1 MGAGRPASGCRAA
14 SHKAVEVSGQ
24 EGRRQLHRGVPVRGL
39 DLEAN
44 PPCLE
49 APNLVAALRVRLGG
63 HARVHAPVVGGEH
76 AGARLGLPVSGFASG
91 FISSSATIG
100 AMGARARKDPSIRR
114 PAVAGAVL
122 STLATVV
129 QLVLVVGATD
139 RHALREI
146 GPSMAVAG
154 VAAAGYGLV
163 FGLRALRHD
172 GENAIARGRAFEP
185 RTAVLFALAVG
196 AILFALAMAIGLFV
210 LAPFLVAQL
219 IPAIKE
225 DPVSF
230 ALFEGIVRVAI
241 LVLYIWAVSRS
252 KDVKRVFE
260 YHGAE
265 HKTVHAYEAGVELT
279 VNEVRK
285 YSRIHPRC
293 GTSFLFITMI
303 AAIVVFIIVSWIWQ
317 LGFWQKL
324 LVRILFIPV
333 IASISYEFMRFT
345 AKHLDNPLFRA
356 LAWPGMLLQRLTTA
370 EPDDDQL
377 EVAIVS
383 LKSAVGALETEVK

>member
-1 MGAGRPASGCRAA
+1 MNLLQVEESMAAGGQAVIEGVLMRAKKTAIAVRQPDRKIVTREYDKPMLIKRFPVLGTPFIRGVCVLWDSMYMGIVALSWSA
-14 SHKAVEVSGQ
+14 EVSSQ
-24 EGRRQLHRGVPVRGL
+24 
-39 DLEAN
+39 DT
-44 PPCLE
+44 
-49 APNLVAALRVRLGG
+49 
-63 HARVHAPVVGGEH
+63 GEE
-76 AGARLGLPVSGFASG
+76 LKK
-91 FISSSATIG
+91 
-100 AMGARARKDPSIRR
+100 KDI
-114 PAVAGAVL
+114 
-122 STLATVV
+122 
-129 QLVLVVGATD
+129 
-139 RHALREI
+139 
-146 GPSMAVAG
+146 
-154 VAAAGYGLV
+154 
-163 FGLRALRHD
+163 
-172 GENAIARGRAFEP
+172 
-185 RTAVLFALAVG
+185 VG
-196 AILFALAMAIGLFV
+196 AILFALALAIGLFV

-230 ALFEGIVRVAI
+230 ALFEGIIRVAI

-252 KDVKRVFE
+252 KDVKRVFD

-303 AAIVVFIIVSWIWQ
+303 AAIIVLIIANSIWQ
-317 LGFWQKL
+317 VGFWQKL
-324 LVRILFIPV
+324 LIRILFIPV
-333 IASISYEFMRFT
+333 IASISYEFLRFT

>member
-1 MGAGRPASGCRAA
+1 MNLLQVEESMAAGGQAVIEGVLMRAKKTAIAVRQPDRKIVTREYDKPMLIKRFPVLGTPFIRGVCVLWDSMYMGIVALSWSA
-14 SHKAVEVSGQ
+14 EVSSQ
-24 EGRRQLHRGVPVRGL
+24 
-39 DLEAN
+39 DT
-44 PPCLE
+44 
-49 APNLVAALRVRLGG
+49 
-63 HARVHAPVVGGEH
+63 GEE
-76 AGARLGLPVSGFASG
+76 LKK
-91 FISSSATIG
+91 
-100 AMGARARKDPSIRR
+100 KDI
-114 PAVAGAVL
+114 
-122 STLATVV
+122 
-129 QLVLVVGATD
+129 
-139 RHALREI
+139 
-146 GPSMAVAG
+146 
-154 VAAAGYGLV
+154 
-163 FGLRALRHD
+163 
-172 GENAIARGRAFEP
+172 
-185 RTAVLFALAVG
+185 VG

-230 ALFEGIVRVAI
+230 ALFEGIIRVAI

-303 AAIVVFIIVSWIWQ
+303 AAIIVLIIANSIWQ
-317 LGFWQKL
+317 VGFWQKL
-324 LVRILFIPV
+324 LIRILFIPV
-333 IASISYEFMRFT
+333 IASISYEFLRFT

>member
-1 MGAGRPASGCRAA
+1 MNLLQVEESMAAGGQAVIEGVLMRAKKTAIAVRQPDRKIVTREYDKPMLIKRFPFLGTPFIRGVCVLWDSMYMGIVALSWSA
-14 SHKAVEVSGQ
+14 EVSSQ
-24 EGRRQLHRGVPVRGL
+24 
-39 DLEAN
+39 DT
-44 PPCLE
+44 
-49 APNLVAALRVRLGG
+49 
-63 HARVHAPVVGGEH
+63 GEE
-76 AGARLGLPVSGFASG
+76 LKK
-91 FISSSATIG
+91 
-100 AMGARARKDPSIRR
+100 KDI
-114 PAVAGAVL
+114 
-122 STLATVV
+122 
-129 QLVLVVGATD
+129 
-139 RHALREI
+139 
-146 GPSMAVAG
+146 
-154 VAAAGYGLV
+154 
-163 FGLRALRHD
+163 
-172 GENAIARGRAFEP
+172 
-185 RTAVLFALAVG
+185 VG

>member
-1 MGAGRPASGCRAA
+1 MAAGGQAVIEGVLMRAKKTAIAVRQPDRKIVTREYDKPMLIKRFPVLGTPFIRGVCVLWDSMYMGIVALSWSA
-14 SHKAVEVSGQ
+14 EVSSQ
-24 EGRRQLHRGVPVRGL
+24 
-39 DLEAN
+39 DT
-44 PPCLE
+44 
-49 APNLVAALRVRLGG
+49 
-63 HARVHAPVVGGEH
+63 GEE
-76 AGARLGLPVSGFASG
+76 LKK
-91 FISSSATIG
+91 
-100 AMGARARKDPSIRR
+100 KDI
-114 PAVAGAVL
+114 
-122 STLATVV
+122 
-129 QLVLVVGATD
+129 
-139 RHALREI
+139 
-146 GPSMAVAG
+146 
-154 VAAAGYGLV
+154 
-163 FGLRALRHD
+163 
-172 GENAIARGRAFEP
+172 
-185 RTAVLFALAVG
+185 VG
-196 AILFALAMAIGLFV
+196 AILFALALAIGLFV

-230 ALFEGIVRVAI
+230 ALFEGIIRVAI

-303 AAIVVFIIVSWIWQ
+303 AAIIVLIIANSIWQ
-317 LGFWQKL
+317 VGFWQKL
-324 LVRILFIPV
+324 LIRILFIPV
-333 IASISYEFMRFT
+333 IASISYEFLRFT

-383 LKSAVGALETEVK
+383 LKSAVGALETEV

>member
-1 MGAGRPASGCRAA
+1 MNLLQVEESMAAGGQAVIEGVLMRAKKTAIAVRQPDRKIVTREYDKPMLIKRFPVLGTPFIRGVCVLWDSMYMGIVALSWSA
-14 SHKAVEVSGQ
+14 EVSSQ
-24 EGRRQLHRGVPVRGL
+24 
-39 DLEAN
+39 DT
-44 PPCLE
+44 
-49 APNLVAALRVRLGG
+49 
-63 HARVHAPVVGGEH
+63 GEE
-76 AGARLGLPVSGFASG
+76 LKK
-91 FISSSATIG
+91 
-100 AMGARARKDPSIRR
+100 KDI
-114 PAVAGAVL
+114 
-122 STLATVV
+122 
-129 QLVLVVGATD
+129 
-139 RHALREI
+139 
-146 GPSMAVAG
+146 
-154 VAAAGYGLV
+154 
-163 FGLRALRHD
+163 
-172 GENAIARGRAFEP
+172 
-185 RTAVLFALAVG
+185 VG

-303 AAIVVFIIVSWIWQ
+303 AAIIVLIIANSIWQ
-317 LGFWQKL
+317 VGFWQKL

>member
-1 MGAGRPASGCRAA
+1 
-14 SHKAVEVSGQ
+14 
-24 EGRRQLHRGVPVRGL
+24 
-39 DLEAN
+39 
-44 PPCLE
+44 
-49 APNLVAALRVRLGG
+49 
-63 HARVHAPVVGGEH
+63 
-76 AGARLGLPVSGFASG
+76 
-91 FISSSATIG
+91 
-100 AMGARARKDPSIRR
+100 
-114 PAVAGAVL
+114 
-122 STLATVV
+122 
-129 QLVLVVGATD
+129 
-139 RHALREI
+139 
-146 GPSMAVAG
+146 
-154 VAAAGYGLV
+154 
-163 FGLRALRHD
+163 
-172 GENAIARGRAFEP
+172 
-185 RTAVLFALAVG
+185 
-196 AILFALAMAIGLFV
+196 
-210 LAPFLVAQL
+210 VAQL

-230 ALFEGIVRVAI
+230 ALFEGIIRVAI

-303 AAIVVFIIVSWIWQ
+303 AAIIVLIIANSIWQ
-317 LGFWQKL
+317 VGFWQKL
-324 LVRILFIPV
+324 LIRILFIPV
-333 IASISYEFMRFT
+333 IASISYEFLRFT

-383 LKSAVGALETEVK
+383 LKSAVGALETEV

>member
-1 MGAGRPASGCRAA
+1 MNLLQVEESMAAGGQAVIEGVLMRAKKTAIAVRQPDRKIVTREYDKPMLIKRFPVLGTPFIRGVCVLWDSMYMGIVALSWSA
-14 SHKAVEVSGQ
+14 EVSSQ
-24 EGRRQLHRGVPVRGL
+24 
-39 DLEAN
+39 DT
-44 PPCLE
+44 
-49 APNLVAALRVRLGG
+49 
-63 HARVHAPVVGGEH
+63 GEE
-76 AGARLGLPVSGFASG
+76 LKK
-91 FISSSATIG
+91 
-100 AMGARARKDPSIRR
+100 KDI
-114 PAVAGAVL
+114 
-122 STLATVV
+122 
-129 QLVLVVGATD
+129 
-139 RHALREI
+139 
-146 GPSMAVAG
+146 
-154 VAAAGYGLV
+154 
-163 FGLRALRHD
+163 
-172 GENAIARGRAFEP
+172 
-185 RTAVLFALAVG
+185 VG
-196 AILFALAMAIGLFV
+196 AILFALALAIGLFV

-230 ALFEGIVRVAI
+230 ALFEGIIRVAI

-303 AAIVVFIIVSWIWQ
+303 AAIIVLIIANSIWQ
-317 LGFWQKL
+317 VGFWQKL
-324 LVRILFIPV
+324 LIRILFIPV
-333 IASISYEFMRFT
+333 IASISYEFLRFT

-383 LKSAVGALETEVK
+383 LKSAMGALETEV

>member
-1 MGAGRPASGCRAA
+1 MNLLQVEESMAAGGQAVIEGVVMRAKKTAIAVRQPDRKIVTREYDKPMLIKRFPVLGTPFIRGVCVLWDSMYMGIVALSWSA
-14 SHKAVEVSGQ
+14 EVSSQ
-24 EGRRQLHRGVPVRGL
+24 
-39 DLEAN
+39 DT
-44 PPCLE
+44 
-49 APNLVAALRVRLGG
+49 
-63 HARVHAPVVGGEH
+63 GEE
-76 AGARLGLPVSGFASG
+76 LKK
-91 FISSSATIG
+91 
-100 AMGARARKDPSIRR
+100 KDI
-114 PAVAGAVL
+114 
-122 STLATVV
+122 
-129 QLVLVVGATD
+129 
-139 RHALREI
+139 
-146 GPSMAVAG
+146 
-154 VAAAGYGLV
+154 
-163 FGLRALRHD
+163 
-172 GENAIARGRAFEP
+172 
-185 RTAVLFALAVG
+185 VG
-196 AILFALAMAIGLFV
+196 AILFALALAIGLFV

-230 ALFEGIVRVAI
+230 ALFEGIIRVAI

-303 AAIVVFIIVSWIWQ
+303 AAIIVLIIANSIWQ
-317 LGFWQKL
+317 VGFWQKL
-324 LVRILFIPV
+324 LIRILFIPV
-333 IASISYEFMRFT
+333 IASISYEFLRFT

-383 LKSAVGALETEVK
+383 LKSAVGALETEV

>member
-1 MGAGRPASGCRAA
+1 MNLLQVEESMAAGGQAVIEGVLMRAKKTAIAVRQPDRKIVTREYDKPMLIKRFPVLGTPFIRGVCVLWDSMYMGIVALSWSA
-14 SHKAVEVSGQ
+14 EVSSQ
-24 EGRRQLHRGVPVRGL
+24 
-39 DLEAN
+39 DT
-44 PPCLE
+44 
-49 APNLVAALRVRLGG
+49 
-63 HARVHAPVVGGEH
+63 GEE
-76 AGARLGLPVSGFASG
+76 LKK
-91 FISSSATIG
+91 
-100 AMGARARKDPSIRR
+100 KDI
-114 PAVAGAVL
+114 
-122 STLATVV
+122 
-129 QLVLVVGATD
+129 
-139 RHALREI
+139 
-146 GPSMAVAG
+146 
-154 VAAAGYGLV
+154 
-163 FGLRALRHD
+163 
-172 GENAIARGRAFEP
+172 
-185 RTAVLFALAVG
+185 VG
-196 AILFALAMAIGLFV
+196 AILFALALAIGLFV

-303 AAIVVFIIVSWIWQ
+303 AAIIVLIIANSIWQ
-317 LGFWQKL
+317 VGFWQKL
-324 LVRILFIPV
+324 LIRILFIPV
-333 IASISYEFMRFT
+333 IASISYEFLRFT

>member
-1 MGAGRPASGCRAA
+1 MNLLQVEESMAAGGQAVIEGVLMRAKKTAIAVRQPDRKIVTREYDKPMLIKRFPVLGTPFIRGVCVLWDSMYMGIVALSWSA
-14 SHKAVEVSGQ
+14 EVSSQ
-24 EGRRQLHRGVPVRGL
+24 
-39 DLEAN
+39 DT
-44 PPCLE
+44 
-49 APNLVAALRVRLGG
+49 
-63 HARVHAPVVGGEH
+63 GEE
-76 AGARLGLPVSGFASG
+76 LKK
-91 FISSSATIG
+91 
-100 AMGARARKDPSIRR
+100 KDI
-114 PAVAGAVL
+114 
-122 STLATVV
+122 
-129 QLVLVVGATD
+129 
-139 RHALREI
+139 
-146 GPSMAVAG
+146 
-154 VAAAGYGLV
+154 
-163 FGLRALRHD
+163 
-172 GENAIARGRAFEP
+172 
-185 RTAVLFALAVG
+185 VG
-196 AILFALAMAIGLFV
+196 AILFALALAIGLFV

-230 ALFEGIVRVAI
+230 ALFEGIIRVAI

-303 AAIVVFIIVSWIWQ
+303 AAIIVLIIANSIWQ
-317 LGFWQKL
+317 VGFWQKL
-324 LVRILFIPV
+324 LIRILFIPV
-333 IASISYEFMRFT
+333 IASISYEFLRFT

-383 LKSAVGALETEVK
+383 LKSAVGALETEV

>member
-1 MGAGRPASGCRAA
+1 MNLLQVEESMAAGGQAVIEGVLMRAKKTAIAVRQPDRKIVTREYDKPMLIKRFPFLGTPFIRGVCVLWDSMYMGIVALSWSA
-14 SHKAVEVSGQ
+14 EVSSQ
-24 EGRRQLHRGVPVRGL
+24 
-39 DLEAN
+39 DT
-44 PPCLE
+44 
-49 APNLVAALRVRLGG
+49 
-63 HARVHAPVVGGEH
+63 GEE
-76 AGARLGLPVSGFASG
+76 LKK
-91 FISSSATIG
+91 
-100 AMGARARKDPSIRR
+100 KDI
-114 PAVAGAVL
+114 
-122 STLATVV
+122 
-129 QLVLVVGATD
+129 
-139 RHALREI
+139 
-146 GPSMAVAG
+146 
-154 VAAAGYGLV
+154 
-163 FGLRALRHD
+163 
-172 GENAIARGRAFEP
+172 
-185 RTAVLFALAVG
+185 VG
-196 AILFALAMAIGLFV
+196 AILFALALAIGLFV

-303 AAIVVFIIVSWIWQ
+303 AAIIVLIIANSIWQ
-317 LGFWQKL
+317 VGFWQKL
-324 LVRILFIPV
+324 LIRILFIPV
-333 IASISYEFMRFT
+333 IASISYEFLRFT

-383 LKSAVGALETEVK
+383 LKSAVGALETEV

>member
-1 MGAGRPASGCRAA
+1 MNLLQVEESMAAGGQAVIEGVLMRAKKTAIAVRQPDRKIVTREYDKPMLIKRFPFLGTPFIRGVCVLWDSMYMGIVALSWSA
-14 SHKAVEVSGQ
+14 EVSSQ
-24 EGRRQLHRGVPVRGL
+24 
-39 DLEAN
+39 DT
-44 PPCLE
+44 
-49 APNLVAALRVRLGG
+49 
-63 HARVHAPVVGGEH
+63 GEE
-76 AGARLGLPVSGFASG
+76 LKK
-91 FISSSATIG
+91 
-100 AMGARARKDPSIRR
+100 KDI
-114 PAVAGAVL
+114 
-122 STLATVV
+122 
-129 QLVLVVGATD
+129 
-139 RHALREI
+139 
-146 GPSMAVAG
+146 
-154 VAAAGYGLV
+154 
-163 FGLRALRHD
+163 
-172 GENAIARGRAFEP
+172 
-185 RTAVLFALAVG
+185 VG
-196 AILFALAMAIGLFV
+196 AILFALALAIGLFV

-230 ALFEGIVRVAI
+230 ALFEGIIRVAI

-303 AAIVVFIIVSWIWQ
+303 AAIIVLIIANSIWQ
-317 LGFWQKL
+317 VGFWQKL
-324 LVRILFIPV
+324 LIRILFIPV
-333 IASISYEFMRFT
+333 IASISYEFLRFT

-383 LKSAVGALETEVK
+383 LKSAVGALETEV

>member
-1 MGAGRPASGCRAA
+1 MNLLQVEESMAAGGQAVIEGVLMRAKKTAIAVRQPDRKIVTREYDKPMLIKRFPVLGTPFIRGVCVLWDSMYMGIVALSWSA
-14 SHKAVEVSGQ
+14 EVSSQ
-24 EGRRQLHRGVPVRGL
+24 
-39 DLEAN
+39 DT
-44 PPCLE
+44 
-49 APNLVAALRVRLGG
+49 
-63 HARVHAPVVGGEH
+63 GEE
-76 AGARLGLPVSGFASG
+76 LKK
-91 FISSSATIG
+91 
-100 AMGARARKDPSIRR
+100 KDI
-114 PAVAGAVL
+114 
-122 STLATVV
+122 
-129 QLVLVVGATD
+129 
-139 RHALREI
+139 
-146 GPSMAVAG
+146 
-154 VAAAGYGLV
+154 
-163 FGLRALRHD
+163 
-172 GENAIARGRAFEP
+172 
-185 RTAVLFALAVG
+185 VG
-196 AILFALAMAIGLFV
+196 AILFALALAIGLFV

-303 AAIVVFIIVSWIWQ
+303 AAIIVLIIANSIWQ
-317 LGFWQKL
+317 VGFWQKL
-324 LVRILFIPV
+324 LIRILFIPV
-333 IASISYEFMRFT
+333 IASISYEFLRFT

-383 LKSAVGALETEVK
+383 LKSAVGALETEV

>member
-1 MGAGRPASGCRAA
+1 MNLLQVEESMAAGGQAVIEGVLMRAKKTAIAVRQPDRKIVTREYDKPMLIKRFPFLGTPFIRGVCVLWDSMYMGIVALSWSA
-14 SHKAVEVSGQ
+14 EVSSQ
-24 EGRRQLHRGVPVRGL
+24 
-39 DLEAN
+39 DT
-44 PPCLE
+44 
-49 APNLVAALRVRLGG
+49 
-63 HARVHAPVVGGEH
+63 GEE
-76 AGARLGLPVSGFASG
+76 LKK
-91 FISSSATIG
+91 
-100 AMGARARKDPSIRR
+100 KDI
-114 PAVAGAVL
+114 
-122 STLATVV
+122 
-129 QLVLVVGATD
+129 
-139 RHALREI
+139 
-146 GPSMAVAG
+146 
-154 VAAAGYGLV
+154 
-163 FGLRALRHD
+163 
-172 GENAIARGRAFEP
+172 
-185 RTAVLFALAVG
+185 VG
-196 AILFALAMAIGLFV
+196 AILFALALAIGLFV

-230 ALFEGIVRVAI
+230 ALFEGIIRVAI

-303 AAIVVFIIVSWIWQ
+303 AAIIVLIIANSIWQ
-317 LGFWQKL
+317 VGFWQKL
-324 LVRILFIPV
+324 LIRILFIPV
-333 IASISYEFMRFT
+333 IASISYEFLRFT